1 MSIHVICPGCMTQFE
16 VSDRFAGK
24 KGPCP
29 KCGHIIEIPKANVT
43 IVSPDEM
50 VVDGKKVHNPDHV
63 RPIEQKSY
71 SFTGHALLVNLGVFA
86 AVLAVALFFH
96 FVHMPYLAVP
106 VGILLGLAVAF
117 PLMKYGYMTFRDPD
131 DLEIFLGG
139 ELGKKSI
146 AGAAVFVALWLVYE
160 LILLYMNPGGMAL
173 VYLIP
178 IALFAAFVPV
188 VIFDMDFT
196 DSLAVAV
203 VFLLAVILLRGL
215 MFNAEGGWIWQRHEM
230 RRAVP
235 AAVSGPGERSAGEG
249 EEAAPAAGD
258 DADSGQSEDAAPA
271 ARRPARRPKLDAN
284 APDPTAVRRRR

>member
-139 ELGKKSI
+139 ELGAKLFACHI
-146 AGAAVFVALWLVYE
+146 LGLLNHPQVEDFGLNHQVVLVADFLLDVGNLLAGEAGNDAVNKRGAYVAIFCKPLFE
-160 LILLYMNPGGMAL
+160 AL
-173 VYLIP
+173 V
-178 IALFAAFVPV
+178 VGTK
-188 VIFDMDFT
+188 VIF
-196 DSLAVAV
+196 
-203 VFLLAVILLRGL
+203 
-215 MFNAEGGWIWQRHEM
+215 
-230 RRAVP
+230 P
-235 AAVSGPGERSAGEG
+235 
-249 EEAAPAAGD
+249 
-258 DADSGQSEDAAPA
+258 
-271 ARRPARRPKLDAN
+271 
-284 APDPTAVRRRR
+284 

>member
-1 MSIHVICPGCMTQFE
+1 MTQFE

-29 KCGHIIEIPKANVT
+29 KCGHMIEIPKANVK
-43 IVSPDEM
+43 IVGPDEI
-50 VVDGKKVHNPDHV
+50 VVDGKKVYNPEHV

-71 SFTGHALLVNLGVFA
+71 SFTGHALFVNLAVFA
-86 AVLAVALFFH
+86 AVLAVALVFH
-96 FVHMPYLAVP
+96 FIHAPFLAVP
-106 VGILLGLAVAF
+106 VGIALVLAIAY

-131 DLEIFLGG
+131 DLEILLGG

-146 AGAAVFVALWLVYE
+146 IGAAVFLALWLIYE

-173 VYLIP
+173 AYLVP

-196 DSLAVAV
+196 DALAVAV

-215 MFNAEGGWIWQRHEM
+215 MFSAEGGWIWQRHET
-230 RRAVP
+230 RRAAP
-235 AAVSGPGERSAGEG
+235 AAVSGPGDQTADEG
-249 EEAAPAAGD
+249 EESEPAAGD
-258 DADSGQSEDAAPA
+258 DADSGQPEEAAPA
-271 ARRPARRPKLDAN
+271 ARRPAKRPKLDAN